1 MIDNCVEATKS
12 GITLGISPLTQ
23 DLVAWCE
30 LNFVKSSQCFY
41 ADKIGYIN
49 VLIYWKRD
57 ICYSTV
63 TLFIVIIMFFITSD
77 CQGHQISNQNV
88 VW

>member
-23 DLVAWCE
+23 DLVEWCE

-41 ADKIGYIN
+41 ADKIGYMIDK
-49 VLIYWKRD
+49 IDK
-57 ICYSTV
+57 I
-63 TLFIVIIMFFITSD
+63 
-77 CQGHQISNQNV
+77 
-88 VW
+88 